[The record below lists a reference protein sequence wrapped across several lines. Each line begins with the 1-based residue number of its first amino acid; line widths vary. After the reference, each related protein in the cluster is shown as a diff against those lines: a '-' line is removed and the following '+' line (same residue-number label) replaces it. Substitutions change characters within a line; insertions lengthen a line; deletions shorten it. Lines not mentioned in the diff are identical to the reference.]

1 MNNHPRNAMTTTNHE
16 GLIRSQLGPSMQK
29 MSFRLGD
36 ADWVAW
42 YAPAPSERLR
52 SQMRVG
58 DRKSISAYHEAKAA
72 EAKAVAAETTL
83 RAANIRFFVGMEGL
97 LWAIPGLPAL
107 DVIELAKVG
116 THNGAPDEWRG
127 VRDFVS
133 SALAGLA
140 FDVVFADEAGL
151 DLRFITAVSIDV
163 ARRVDKALLER
174 LARGDRWHDSYAFML
189 SRAAELHLP
198 PDAGADPRGG
208 GQVSAF
214 ITTTQ
219 SLRLWW
225 D

>member
-1 MNNHPRNAMTTTNHE
+1 MNQE
-16 GLIRSQLGPSMQK
+16 ELIRSQLGPDMKK
-29 MSFRLGD
+29 MSFRIGD
-36 ADWVAW
+36 AEWVAW

-52 SQMRVG
+52 SQMMNE
-58 DRKSISAYHEAKAA
+58 DQKSSSAYYETMSS

-83 RAANIRFFVGMEGL
+83 RAANIRFFLGTGEQEEL
-97 LWAIPGLPAL
+97 LWAIPDLPAL
-107 DVIELAKVG
+107 DVIEFAKVG
-116 THNGAPDEWRG
+116 THNGAPDEWRV

-133 SALAGLA
+133 SSLAGVA

-151 DLRFITAVSIDV
+151 DLRFITPVSADV
-163 ARRVDKALLER
+163 ARRVDKALLDRMEKEEDDR
-174 LARGDRWHDSYAFML
+174 LHESYCFMHDRAT
-189 SRAAELHLP
+189 ELRLP

-208 GQVSAF
+208 GYVSSF